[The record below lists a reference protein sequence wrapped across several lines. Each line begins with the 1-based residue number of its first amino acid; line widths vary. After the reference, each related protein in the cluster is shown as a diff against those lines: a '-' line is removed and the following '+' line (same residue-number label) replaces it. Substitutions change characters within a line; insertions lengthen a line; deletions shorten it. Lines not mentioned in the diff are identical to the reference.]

1 MISRNKIFPADPWVL
16 GPVLGLI
23 LDSIVEETGVPDSG
37 FLLNLNLI
45 LCFAKLGWL
54 ASVEFSLAGLDR

>member
-1 MISRNKIFPADPWVL
+1 MISRNKMFPADPWVL
-16 GPVLGLI
+16 GPVL
-23 LDSIVEETGVPDSG
+23 DSTVEETGVPDSG

-45 LCFAKLGWL
+45 SCLAKFGWL